1 MTSVSASPRKRD
13 AELSPITQRMASII
27 LDLPQPF
34 GPTMPVMLV
43 GKWKTVASTKD
54 LKPDSLMVERR
65 MRFLFCCYASL
76 QASR

>member
-1 MTSVSASPRKRD
+1 M
-13 AELSPITQRMASII
+13 M

-43 GKWKTVASTKD
+43 GKWNTVGSTKD

-65 MRFLFCCYASL
+65 MYSSDLSGRLPAHLTRAADGGPFLE
-76 QASR
+76 